1 MLLFPCKCQ
10 FQKIHFLSVGQ
21 CCWEVLDTVL
31 EIEGTP
37 FLVPLQWP
45 HPKLLPPEVGH
56 PSQFHTAQTPP
67 ETKKKKENFNDKR
80 WIEIRQ
86 LSFYSSYIKSYRKEP
101 KGWLLL
107 IYLHSFKQI
116 FSNHQKSAGNWP
128 LLKLLIGKWLH
139 KRMRINWRCSHF
151 WTPCCKLE
159 LGLSIP
165 FN

>member
-1 MLLFPCKCQ
+1 MSIPKDSLSLSGSMLLRSSWYCSGDRGHPV
-10 FQKIHFLSVGQ
+10 S
-21 CCWEVLDTVL
+21 
-31 EIEGTP
+31 GTSTMAS
-37 FLVPLQWP
+37 
-45 HPKLLPPEVGH
+45 PEVASSGSG
-56 PSQFHTAQTPP
+56 PSQSIPYRSNSSWK
-67 ETKKKKENFNDKR
+67 KKKKENFNDKR